1 MSLKK
6 HLEYINKNPILKKS
20 FEFGV
25 EIIKLSKNIRIKY
38 KEYSLADQLLRSGTS
53 IGANANEAV
62 IGSSKKDFINKMNIS
77 LKEAYE
83 SRYWLL
89 LLASVDNIKNPD
101 FYLDEIDEIIRMLV
115 KIVKTSKETE
125 SAKK

>member
-25 EIIKLSKNIRIKY
+25 EIIKLSKDIRIKY

-62 IGSSKKDFINKMNIS
+62 IGSSKKDFINKMNIA

-89 LLASVDNIKNPD
+89 LLASVDYIKNPD
-101 FYLDEIDEIIRMLV
+101 LYLDKIDEIIRMLV
-115 KIVKTSKETE
+115 KIVKTSKEKE
-125 SAKK
+125 NAKK

>member
-25 EIIKLSKNIRIKY
+25 EIIKLSKDIRIKY

-89 LLASVDNIKNPD
+89 LLASVDYIKNPD
-101 FYLDEIDEIIRMLV
+101 FYLDEVDEIIKMLV
-115 KIVKTSKETE
+115 KIVKTSREHE

>member
-53 IGANANEAV
+53 IGANSNEAV

-89 LLASVDNIKNPD
+89 LLASVDYIKNPD
-101 FYLDEIDEIIRMLV
+101 LYLDNIDEIIRMLV

>member
-53 IGANANEAV
+53 IGANSNEAV

-89 LLASVDNIKNPD
+89 LLASVDYIKNPD
-101 FYLDEIDEIIRMLV
+101 LYLDKIDEIIRMLV

>member
-1 MSLKK
+1 MSLIK

>member
-1 MSLKK
+1 MNLTK
-6 HLEYINKNPILKKS
+6 HMEYIDKNPILKKS

-25 EIIKLSKNIRIKY
+25 VIIKLSKNIRIKY
-38 KEYSLADQLLRSGTS
+38 REYSLADQLLRSGTS

-83 SRYWLL
+83 VRYWLL
-89 LLASVDNIKNPD
+89 LLASVDYIESPD
-101 FYLDEIDEIIRMLV
+101 SYLNEIDEIIRMLV
-115 KIVKTSKETE
+115 KIVKTSKENE

>member
-89 LLASVDNIKNPD
+89 LLASVDYIKNPD
-101 FYLDEIDEIIRMLV
+101 LYLDNIDEIIRMLV

>member
-1 MSLKK
+1 MILTK
-6 HLEYINKNPILKKS
+6 HMEYINKNPILKKS

-25 EIIKLSKNIRIKY
+25 AIIKLSKNIRVKY
-38 KEYSLADQLLRSGTS
+38 REYSLADQLLRSGTS

-83 SRYWLL
+83 ARYWLL
-89 LLASVDNIKNPD
+89 LLASVDYIESPD
-101 FYLDEIDEIIRMLV
+101 SYLNEIDEIIRMLV
-115 KIVKTSKETE
+115 KIVKTSKENE